1 MKKLIAW
8 ALKSKKRYSVNRK
21 YALKQF
27 ENIDIY
33 VEGLETR
40 EEITKELEYF
50 DELAK
55 TYRKKEEDIGDGN
68 IEVEK
73 NNNQNNEI
81 KPKEVPF

>member
-27 ENIDIY
+27 ENVDLY

-40 EEITKELEYF
+40 EEVMKELENF
-50 DELAK
+50 DRMAK
-55 TYRKKEEDIGDGN
+55 EYRKEDESINGN
-68 IEVEK
+68 ETEII
-73 NNNQNNEI
+73 NNKINDINQER
-81 KPKEVPF
+81 PF